1 MDVWV
6 KGVRKVWSGR
16 HGNDVIALETTNHR
30 FPSGRFTCLLG
41 PSGCGKSTLIQIVG
55 GLEPASAGEVIIT
68 SPNED
73 RPQPLGKHSV
83 MMWQGLNLFP
93 WRNVIDTSLS
103 ASRCRACRASSATSA
118 PGR

>member
-6 KGVRKVWSGR
+6 KEVRKVWSGR
-16 HGNDVIALETTNHR
+16 LGHDVVALETTNHR

-55 GLEPASAGEVIIT
+55 GLEPATSGEVIIT
-68 SPNED
+68 GADED

-83 MMWQGLNLFP
+83 MMWHGLNLFP
-93 WRNVIDTSLS
+93 WRNVIDYV
-103 ASRCRACRASSATSA
+103 AF
-118 PGR
+118 